1 MIRIGCKE
9 AYLQRD
15 EKGKKMS
22 IWEKFQLKGNVA
34 LVTGGARGLG
44 KAMATAFAQAGAYV
58 VIADRNIEEAQK
70 TVHDLQKEGT
80 ETMAIQVDVTQPK
93 QVERMVHAIVEK
105 FHTIDVL
112 LNNAGIPLNV
122 NAEDT
127 KFSDWQRVI
136 DVNLNGIF
144 LVSQAV
150 GRIMIQQKKGSIINI
165 SSMSGIIVNT
175 PLNQAAYNTSKAG
188 VIMLTKSLAVEWA
201 KHNIRVN
208 TIAPGYMK
216 TEMTRSVF
224 EENGETV
231 KTWIDLT
238 PMKRL
243 GTPGDLQGIA
253 LYLASDASSFATGG
267 VFTIDG
273 GYTAL

>member
-1 MIRIGCKE
+1 
-9 AYLQRD
+9 
-15 EKGKKMS
+15 MS
-22 IWEKFQLKGNVA
+22 IMDRFQLKGNVA

-44 KAMATAFAQAGAYV
+44 RAMATAFAQAGAHI
-58 VIADRNIEEAQK
+58 VIADSNIGEAQK
-70 TVHDLQKEGT
+70 TANDLQKEGI
-80 ETMAIQVDVTQPK
+80 ETMAVRVDVTQPE
-93 QVERMVHAIVEK
+93 QVEGMVQTIVEK
-105 FHTIDVL
+105 FHRIDVL
-112 LNNAGIPLNV
+112 LNNAGIALNA

-127 KFSDWQRVI
+127 EFAAWQRVMN
-136 DVNLNGIF
+136 VNLNAVF

-150 GRIMIQQKKGSIINI
+150 GRVMIQQKRGSIINI
-165 SSMSGIIVNT
+165 SSMSGLIVNT

-201 KHNIRVN
+201 KYNIRVN
-208 TIAPGYMK
+208 TIAPGYMR
-216 TEMTRSVF
+216 TEMTRAVV
-224 EENGETV
+224 EEGGETV
-231 KTWIDLT
+231 RTWIDLT

-243 GTPGDLQGIA
+243 GAPEDLQGIA